1 MGLLFDLVRQ
11 GVRARDAAE
20 AYGLDIN
27 QHGKAHCPWHD
38 DRRPSLS
45 FKGNICRCF
54 ACNNGGSAIDLTA
67 QLFGISTLEA
77 AQKLNEDFRIGA
89 DSTPGQRPV
98 GLSKAD
104 MRRLRERAFN
114 IVWCDLSDRE
124 QAARRF
130 LEQCTTADVNRPVF
144 DEVLGEYA
152 RVQDRLNHLQSIGSE
167 AMEKWE
173 IPSSHK
179 SSR

>member
-20 AYGLDIN
+20 AYGLEIN
-27 QHGKAHCPWHD
+27 QHGKARCPWHD
-38 DRRPSLS
+38 DKRPSLS

-77 AQKLNEDFRIGA
+77 AKKLNDDFRIGA

-98 GLSKAD
+98 GISKAE
-104 MRRLRERAFN
+104 MRRMRERAFS
-114 IVWCDLSDRE
+114 IVWNDLCERE
-124 QAARRF
+124 QACRNF
-130 LEQCTTADVNRPVF
+130 LKRCTVADINRPAYE
-144 DEVLGEYA
+144 EVLSEYSQ
-152 RVQDRLNHLQSIGSE
+152 VQDRLNYLQTNGTE
-167 AMEKWE
+167 AMKEWV
-173 IPSSHK
+173 IPSSHRL
-179 SSR
+179 SH